1 MPSRT
6 DFKTRLAAVRD
17 ADEKF
22 DLKQD
27 RDYRNGQILASGDDI
42 SAWDNYD
49 RYFKFYNITAD

>member
-1 MPSRT
+1 MAS

-27 RDYRNGQILASGDDI
+27 RDYRNGQILASDDDI

>member
-1 MPSRT
+1 MAS

-27 RDYRNGQILASGDDI
+27 RDYRNGQILASDDDI

-49 RYFKFYNITAD
+49 RYFKFYNITAE